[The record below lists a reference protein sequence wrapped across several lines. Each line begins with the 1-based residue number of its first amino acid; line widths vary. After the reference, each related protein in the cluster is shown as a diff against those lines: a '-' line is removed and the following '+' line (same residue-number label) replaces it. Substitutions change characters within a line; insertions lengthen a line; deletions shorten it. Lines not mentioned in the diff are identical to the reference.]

1 MKCVPLSVLCVA
13 LATLLVLTGCSSPN
27 PQQPT
32 SPRENLATLADL
44 EPAVMP
50 NSDKPLP
57 SVDLDTLASTYRE
70 VLDVTDDPQL
80 RLKVLHRLAGL
91 EMKRGEQNLY
101 DQAETGGLFALAIEA
116 YQVLLRDNPDHPRN
130 DRLLYQLSKAYD
142 LQGETEKSMAV
153 LGELVERFPDSPH
166 YSEAQFRRAEIF
178 FASGDYR
185 NAELAYAEVINRGEQ
200 SVHYQNALYMHGW
213 AQFKR
218 ERYRASLRSFTAVL
232 DLNVPEDNN
241 LDGLERGQR
250 ELTRDT
256 FRVMSVVFSYL
267 DGPDTIA
274 DVYST
279 FGERHYLP
287 LLYDNLGQLYLEQE
301 RFRDSAET
309 YRTFVNHYPQ
319 SDLAPVY
326 YGRLIEA
333 YIAGGFAEEVLVEK
347 QRYVRNYGIHSEYWQ
362 LKSETSRDYIRPF
375 LKTYLPE
382 LARHF
387 HAKAQEK
394 TARLESGETGEG
406 DAPSENT
413 LSKKQRRELA
423 ESARQQYLQAGD
435 YYMEFIETFA
445 DDAQVPEMYYLLAE
459 SRFEAEV
466 YDQAVEAFEIVAY
479 KYTVHPRGAE
489 AGYAA
494 IITYGLLLE
503 GLPEQAANPDYEIW
517 LRRKIASQLRFAS
530 TYQLDPR
537 APAVL
542 TKSAEELMA
551 LQEYL
556 QAIDAATQLVRRD
569 PPADTDLRKTAWLV
583 IGHSEFEL
591 LSFARAE
598 VAYSEALGLMAV
610 DDAARP
616 QIVERLAA
624 SVYKQAEERLAQG
637 DMQGAAQE
645 FLRVGKVAPG
655 SSISVTAQYDAAN
668 TLMTAASWGAAITI
682 LDDFR
687 KAHPEHPLAADIPA
701 KMVVAYQEDGQW
713 SKAADELTLI
723 YQNSE
728 DDAVK
733 RESLYQAAE
742 LYEKSGNKQAAIE
755 RYRQYVGEYPQP
767 FPLAMETRQ
776 KLSELYSELG
786 QSGEQRHWLQ
796 EIIKADKAAGKQRT
810 DRSRYL
816 AASAATVFADDDYQ
830 AFASIRLTLPLKNSL
845 KDKKRALNT
854 VLASYQAVS
863 AYQVEEFAT
872 LATYRIG
879 EIYRQLSRDL
889 LDSQRPK
896 ELDELELE
904 QYEVLLEEQAY
915 PFEEK
920 AIGIHEANAQR
931 SWTGVYDEWTRNSFD
946 ALKKLLPARYDKPEQ
961 AVEYGNEIF

>member
-1 MKCVPLSVLCVA
+1 MKCFRSLILFTA
-13 LATLLVLTGCSSPN
+13 LASALSIVGCSSSG
-27 PQQPT
+27 QDQPA
-32 SPRENLATLADL
+32 SPRAKLATLADL

-57 SVDLDTLASTYRE
+57 SVDLDTLASTYRD
-70 VLDVTDDPQL
+70 VLDVTEDPQL

-101 DQAETGGLFALAIEA
+101 EQAETGGLFALAIEA
-116 YQVLLRDNPDHPRN
+116 YQTLLRDNPDHPRN

-142 LQGETEKSMAV
+142 LEGATDKSMAV
-153 LGELVERFPDSPH
+153 LSELVERFPESPH

-178 FASGDYR
+178 FANGDYR

-232 DLNVPEDNN
+232 DLNVPKDNN
-241 LDGLERGQR
+241 LDDLERGQR

-267 DGPDTIA
+267 EGSQTIA
-274 DVYST
+274 DVYGT
-279 FGERHYLP
+279 LGERHYLP

-301 RFRDSAET
+301 RYRDSAET
-309 YRTFVNHYPQ
+309 YRTFVDHYPQ

-333 YIAGGFAEEVLVEK
+333 YIAGGFAEEVLREK

-362 LKSETSRDYIRPF
+362 LKSEASRDYIRPF

-387 HAKAQEK
+387 HARAQEK
-394 TARLESGETGEG
+394 TALLEGAEQPEG
-406 DAPSENT
+406 DNKGDK
-413 LSKKQRRELA
+413 LSNRQRQELA

-445 DDAQVPEMYYLLAE
+445 DDPQVPEMYYLLAE

-466 YDQAVEAFEIVAY
+466 YDQAIEAFEIVAY
-479 KYTVHPRGAE
+479 KYTIHERGAE

-494 IITYGLLLE
+494 IITYGLLLD
-503 GLPEQAANPDYEIW
+503 GLPEPATNPDYEIW
-517 LRRKIASQLRFAS
+517 LRKKIASQLRFAS

-556 QAIDAATQLVRRD
+556 QAIEAATQLVRRD
-569 PPADTDLRKTAWLV
+569 PPADADLRKTAWLV

-591 LSFARAE
+591 LSYPRSE
-598 VAYSEALGLMAV
+598 VAYSEALGLMAQ
-610 DDAARP
+610 DDPARP
-616 QIVERLAA
+616 EIVERLAA
-624 SVYKQAEERLAQG
+624 SVYKQAEELLAQG
-637 DMQGAAQE
+637 DMQAAAQE
-645 FLRVGKVAPG
+645 FLRVGQVAPG
-655 SSISVTAQYDAAN
+655 STISVTAQYDAAN
-668 TLMTAASWGAAITI
+668 TLMTAASWGSAIAI

-687 KAHPEHPLAADIPA
+687 KTHPDHALAADIPA

-728 DDAVK
+728 DEAVK

-742 LYEKSGNKQAAIE
+742 LYEKAGNKQVAIE
-755 RYRQYVGEYPQP
+755 RYRQYVGDYPQP
-767 FPLAMETRQ
+767 FPLAMETRH

-786 QSGEQRHWLQ
+786 QSGNQRHWLQ

-830 AFASIRLTLPLKNSL
+830 AFAGIQLTLPLKKSM
-845 KDKKRALNT
+845 KDKKRALDT
-854 VLASYQAVS
+854 VLKSYQSVS
-863 AYQVEEFAT
+863 AYKVEEFAT

-896 ELDELELE
+896 NLDELELE
-904 QYEVLLEEQAY
+904 QYEVLLEEQAF

-920 AIGIHEANAQR
+920 AIDIHEANAQR
-931 SWTGVYDEWTRNSFD
+931 SWSGVYDKWTRDSFD